1 MNKVLVSLL
10 LTLGLTGVAQAAGD
24 AEAGQGKVAVCGA
37 CHGADGNSPAPNFPK
52 LAGQGERY
60 LLKQLHDIKSGAR
73 PVVEM
78 TGMLDN
84 LSEQD
89 MADIAA
95 YFSSQKMSVGA
106 ADPKLVE
113 RGEALFRGGKLEE
126 GMPSCIGCHSPN
138 GAGLAAAGF
147 PHLGGQHA
155 QYVAKQLTD
164 FREGNRTNDGDAMI
178 MRAIAAKPDIL
189 LMDEPFSALDPLARA
204 SLQETVSLIH
214 KKLGT
219 TIVFVT
225 HDMNEA
231 AKLACRIGVMHQGR
245 LVQVDTPQD
254 IQNHP
259 ADDYVRSLFG
269 AAQPENTISADKV
282 INLYRRLD
290 ADGKARVREYWAQN
304 RMDV

>member
-60 LLKQLHDIKSGAR
+60 LLKQLHDIKSGDR

-84 LSEQD
+84 LSDQD

-95 YFSSQKMSVGA
+95 YFSSQKMSVGV
-106 ADPKLVE
+106 ADPKLVA

-126 GMPSCIGCHSPN
+126 GMPACTGCHSPN
-138 GAGLAAAGF
+138 GAGLDAAGF
-147 PHLGGQHA
+147 PQLGGQHA

-178 MRAIAAKPDIL
+178 MRAIAAKLSNKDI
-189 LMDEPFSALDPLARA
+189 EA
-204 SLQETVSLIH
+204 VSSFI
-214 KKLGT
+214 
-219 TIVFVT
+219 
-225 HDMNEA
+225 
-231 AKLACRIGVMHQGR
+231 QG
-245 LVQVDTPQD
+245 L
-254 IQNHP
+254 H
-259 ADDYVRSLFG
+259 
-269 AAQPENTISADKV
+269 
-282 INLYRRLD
+282 
-290 ADGKARVREYWAQN
+290 
-304 RMDV
+304 

>member
-60 LLKQLHDIKSGAR
+60 LLKQLHDIKSGDR

-84 LSEQD
+84 LSDQD

-126 GMPSCIGCHSPN
+126 GMPACTGCHSPN
-138 GAGLAAAGF
+138 GAGLDAAGF
-147 PHLGGQHA
+147 PQLGGQHA

-178 MRAIAAKPDIL
+178 MRAIAAKLSNKDI
-189 LMDEPFSALDPLARA
+189 EA
-204 SLQETVSLIH
+204 VSSFI
-214 KKLGT
+214 
-219 TIVFVT
+219 
-225 HDMNEA
+225 
-231 AKLACRIGVMHQGR
+231 QG
-245 LVQVDTPQD
+245 L
-254 IQNHP
+254 H
-259 ADDYVRSLFG
+259 
-269 AAQPENTISADKV
+269 
-282 INLYRRLD
+282 
-290 ADGKARVREYWAQN
+290 
-304 RMDV
+304 